1 MLHSARF
8 CPRLTLVCCALLL
21 APIATHAAELEEI
34 FSGRAPETVAEL
46 KAMEAHVQEL
56 SEKVIPST
64 VGLQIG
70 GAQGSGVIINADGYI
85 LTAAH
90 VSGKPGRNVTI
101 ILHDGRRI
109 KGKTLGANTAIDS
122 GLIKITTKGTWPF
135 VEMGESNSLK
145 KGQWCLVTG
154 HPGGYQKGRQPPVR
168 LGRVLQSSSVGVMT
182 DCLLV
187 GGDSGGPL
195 FDMQGKV
202 IGINSRIG
210 GTLTSNIHVP
220 VSTFHDTWDRLAGSE
235 YWGATQSGKN
245 QAYLGIT
252 VESQGEQLVIE
263 TVSPGSPAEEAGL
276 KSGDVILRCD
286 ETKIE
291 SLQTLLPLVRDS
303 KPGKQLTF
311 HVLRGEEKLEIQV
324 TLGKRE

>member
-1 MLHSARF
+1 MNQRFVSA
-8 CPRLTLVCCALLL
+8 LCCAILCCVL
-21 APIATHAAELEEI
+21 APAVGFATDLEEV
-34 FSGRAPETVAEL
+34 FAGRAPKSVAEL

-56 SEKVIPST
+56 SKKVIPCT

-70 GAQGSGVIINADGYI
+70 GAQGSGVIINEEGYI

-90 VSGKPGRNVTI
+90 VSGKPGRKANI
-101 ILHDGRRI
+101 ILHDGRKI
-109 KGKTLGANTAIDS
+109 KGKTLGANTGIDA
-122 GLIKITTKGTWPF
+122 GLVKITTEGDWPF
-135 VEMGESNSLK
+135 VEMGDSESLK

-168 LGRVLQSSSVGVMT
+168 LGRILQVTSIGLMT

-220 VSTFHDTWDRLAGSE
+220 VATYEETWDRLADSE
-235 YWGATQSGKN
+235 YWGKDKSKKN

-252 VESQGEQLVIE
+252 VESEGERLRIE
-263 TVSPGSPAEEAGL
+263 TVSEDSPAEKAGL
-276 KSGDVILRCD
+276 QSGDVILRCNQ
-286 ETKIE
+286 EKID
-291 SLQTLLPLVRDS
+291 SVQALLPFVKDS
-303 KPGKQLTF
+303 KPGDEITLVVQ
-311 HVLRGEEKLEIQV
+311 RGEETLTIPV
-324 TLGKRE
+324 TLGKRK